1 MISNITIKDALKL
14 GQLHGKAIVDA
25 DFSMWQASEIT
36 GFNID
41 SRQIKKGE
49 LFFALRGEHVDG
61 HDYLVA
67 AKEKGATAAVVE
79 KVQDVDMPQLCVDKV
94 EASLGEFASF
104 VRRQFSG
111 VVVGVTGSSGKTTIK
126 NMLAGLLRQ
135 AGKVVATKGNL
146 NNELGV
152 PLSIANIEDDVKF
165 AVIEMG
171 AAQIGDIAYLGK
183 IAKPQIALISN
194 VGHAHVG
201 RFGGIEN
208 TAKAKGEIYQGL
220 SSADTAVINFDDQF
234 SDFWISSIKAKSD
247 APQIIGFSR
256 SKKQADIYLLSAV
269 ENNEKNVIEVSV
281 RRNIAEQ
288 SKTSFKVSGILAGGH
303 NVENA
308 LAAISVAVA
317 AGLSDLQIQQ
327 GFASGF
333 DVGVGRLSMFEG
345 FCGFDLIDDSYNA
358 NPESIGAAIDYLVGR
373 SKEKKR
379 RAVLVLG
386 DMAELGAQS
395 ANHHFKVGEYAA
407 TNGIDELYCYGQ
419 NGGDYAA
426 GFSQAASKKQSHWV
440 AESQLVLIEKL
451 RDVLDVASVVL
462 VKGSRST
469 AMENVVAALKASD
482 LEVAPC

>member
-25 DFSMWQASEIT
+25 DFSIWQTSEIT
-36 GFNID
+36 GFNIE

-61 HDYLVA
+61 HDYLFA

-94 EASLGEFASF
+94 EKSLGDFAAF

-135 AGKVVATKGNL
+135 AGKVYATKGNF

-152 PLSIANIEDDVKF
+152 PLSIASIEDDVKF

-183 IAKPQIALISN
+183 IAKPQIALVSN

-220 SSADTAVINFDDQF
+220 SSVDTAVINLDDQF
-234 SDFWISSIKAKSD
+234 SEFWISSIKAKKN
-247 APQIIGFSR
+247 PPRIIGFSR
-256 SKKQADIYLLSAV
+256 SKQQADVYLRSNS
-269 ENNEKNVIEVSV
+269 ERNEIEVCV
-281 RRNIAEQ
+281 RRNIAAQ
-288 SKTSFKVSGILAGGH
+288 SQVSFKVGGILPGSH

-333 DVGVGRLSMFEG
+333 DLDPGRLSLFEG

-373 SKEKKR
+373 AKEKQQ

-407 TNGIDELYCYGQ
+407 INQIDELYCCGK
-419 NGGDYAA
+419 NSGDYAA
-426 GFSQAASKKQSHWV
+426 GFSQAASKKQSYWV
-440 AESQLVLIEKL
+440 ADSQAVLIEKL

-462 VKGSRST
+462 VKGSRSA
-469 AMENVVAALKASD
+469 AMENVVAALKSSD